1 MSRSRPRII
10 RKPEPMTDPYL
21 RPGKILGTFSRLYP
35 DAWKQVDEVR
45 AKRKELGDWPE
56 WCFLPLAG
64 PTCYPPGS
72 PGRHPGC
79 FNSLSCDGGHSPACA
94 LISEGRI
101 GTHSESAS
109 RSSPMPGR

>member
-45 AKRKELGDWPE
+45 AKRKELG
-56 WCFLPLAG
+56 
-64 PTCYPPGS
+64 
-72 PGRHPGC
+72 
-79 FNSLSCDGGHSPACA
+79 
-94 LISEGRI
+94 
-101 GTHSESAS
+101 
-109 RSSPMPGR
+109 